1 MQIRGEL
8 RTNAIGFYYAIINLV
23 CRKAL
28 IMSKLE
34 TAPTELYFT
43 AAGQGWTFL
52 FHECHSSLCSTVTL
66 ISSTLTVLS

>member
-1 MQIRGEL
+1 MRINNRMQIRGEL

-28 IMSKLE
+28 IISKLE

-43 AAGQGWTFL
+43 AAG
-52 FHECHSSLCSTVTL
+52 
-66 ISSTLTVLS
+66 